1 MKTFRII
8 GASSV
13 PEEDVLSGK
22 VASAFSSAEQAIP
35 KLVSRLSVAWPPFAE
50 KLAAVLATLEEDQY
64 LIISIK
70 RSNQCIQFAAQG
82 SFGMRVETT
91 SNNYLAK
98 SEQLN
103 EQQIA
108 SLIDAGWH
116 FPTGTPVDASPQRDP
131 DGSPNFFA
139 EFVAPISSETIA
151 NLAVH
156 TFSQILR
163 VPHPAFLQYQA
174 IDDGDGNWAAMELPE
189 LGLKLEK
196 PTQKADSDEDLSQL
210 LLATIRETTGISD
223 LDYDDEGDIGI
234 RYGSALTF
242 VRLIDG
248 QAYVRIFSAVL
259 HDVEDS
265 STIYARLNDIN
276 VNETLTRYMYRNG
289 VIYCASDVSAVPFV
303 GAHVAQAFVHFCSI
317 ADGMGSLLQEE
328 FGGQT
333 AFDES
338 MPSSIRH

>member
-1 MKTFRII
+1 MTKMKIV

-13 PEEDVLSGK
+13 SEEDVLSGN
-22 VASAFSSAEQAIP
+22 VASAFSLAEQAIP
-35 KLVSRLSVAWPPFAE
+35 KRVSRLSVAWPPFAE
-50 KLAAVLATLEEDQY
+50 KLAAVLEKLAEDQY

-103 EQQIA
+103 EKQIA
-108 SLIDAGWH
+108 SLIDAGWLV
-116 FPTGTPVDASPQRDP
+116 PTGTPIDASPESDP

-139 EFVAPISSETIA
+139 EFPAPISCEAIA
-151 NLAVH
+151 NLAVR
-156 TFSQILR
+156 TFSEILR

-174 IDDGDGNWAAMELPE
+174 IDDGDGKWAAMELSD

-196 PTQKADSDEDLSQL
+196 PVQQPDSDEDLSHL
-210 LLATIRETTGISD
+210 LLATIRDTTGIAD

-234 RYGSALTF
+234 RYGSAVTF

-248 QAYVRIFSAVL
+248 QHFRVGRSCGCCLFVRVR
-259 HDVEDS
+259 
-265 STIYARLNDIN
+265 RLYS
-276 VNETLTRYMYRNG
+276 V
-289 VIYCASDVSAVPFV
+289 
-303 GAHVAQAFVHFCSI
+303 
-317 ADGMGSLLQEE
+317 
-328 FGGQT
+328 
-333 AFDES
+333 
-338 MPSSIRH
+338 